1 MSFYSDMTAT
11 ELFAKIVDL
20 ANEHQDDDDLYNDT
34 GSVDYTLTHMRMI
47 IDELQSRVD
56 EQMLNDT
63 DEE

>member
-11 ELFAKIVDL
+11 ELFEKIIDL

-56 EQMLNDT
+56 SELFNDT